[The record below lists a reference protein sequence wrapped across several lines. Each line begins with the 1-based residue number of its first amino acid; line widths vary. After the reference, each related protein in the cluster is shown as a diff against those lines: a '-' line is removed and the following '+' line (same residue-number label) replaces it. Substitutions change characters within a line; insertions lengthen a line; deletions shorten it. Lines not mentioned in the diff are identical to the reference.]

1 MFELAGLNDRAAS
14 ERRPQ
19 APLSQGFKGPATR
32 LLSAVREEMG
42 TCGGE
47 ITCTGQSPESCASLT
62 GLLTGKRRGEKKRKN
77 LSAAGS
83 GEKKPSLITRTPGI
97 KAWPALIN

>member
-19 APLSQGFKGPATR
+19 ALLSQGFKGPATR

-47 ITCTGQSPESCASLT
+47 ITCMGQSPQSCASLT
-62 GLLTGKRRGEKKRKN
+62 GLLTGKRQGKSPI
-77 LSAAGS
+77 SAEGS

>member
-14 ERRPQ
+14 ERRPK
-19 APLSQGFKGPATR
+19 ALLSQGFKVPATR

-47 ITCTGQSPESCASLT
+47 ITCTGQSPESHASLT
-62 GLLTGKRRGEKKRKN
+62 GLLTGKRQGKSPYQHRDQGRRN
-77 LSAAGS
+77 LLLSPGHQ
-83 GEKKPSLITRTPGI
+83 GLKPGL
-97 KAWPALIN
+97 L

>member
-62 GLLTGKRRGEKKRKN
+62 GLLTGKAQRRKK
-77 LSAAGS
+77 SAAGS

>member
-62 GLLTGKRRGEKKRKN
+62 GLLTGKAQRRKKKKKPIGGGIRGE
-77 LSAAGS
+77 
-83 GEKKPSLITRTPGI
+83 ETFPYHQDTRD
-97 KAWPALIN
+97 

>member
-19 APLSQGFKGPATR
+19 ALLSQGFKGPATR

-62 GLLTGKRRGEKKRKN
+62 GLLTGKRRGEKKEKTYRRRDQGRRN
-77 LSAAGS
+77 LPLSPGHQ
-83 GEKKPSLITRTPGI
+83 GLKPGL
-97 KAWPALIN
+97 L